1 MKKKQTQQEREAI
14 RRSDKLEL
22 QKRIRVVQDYILQD
36 HLTID
41 IINQCIHQWGV
52 TERQAY
58 RYLWAA
64 KLFFI
69 EKEKETVEKK
79 RAVYLARKKKLLRDM
94 DPQEKKTA
102 AGVTAVNRVLDSMAK
117 MEGITTDTL
126 KLVGDPDNPIH
137 SVSKENVIDY
147 SSLSEKELL
156 TLKKLHDKA
165 AKG

>member
-1 MKKKQTQQEREAI
+1 MSNQAEREI
-14 RRSDKLEL
+14 RRRSDKLEL

-36 HLTID
+36 HLTVD
-41 IINQCIHQWGV
+41 IINQCIVQWNV

-69 EKEKETVEKK
+69 EKDKSDVEKK
-79 RAVYLARKKKLLRDM
+79 KAIYLARKKKLLRDM

-102 AGVTAVNRVLDSMAK
+102 AGVSAINRVLDSMAK
-117 MEGITTDTL
+117 LEGVTYDTV
-126 KLVGDPDNPIH
+126 KLIGDPDNPVH
-137 SVSKENVIDY
+137 TVAKETPFNY
-147 SSLSEKELL
+147 SNLSEKELL

-165 AKG
+165 AQH